1 MFYFFGT
8 KFNFDRQVVFANP
21 NATLNQLI
29 YSNSIYSGL
38 CITYREPII
47 ILLIFVFFSLPKLPL
62 FYSLLS
68 PAFSLWLSSF
78 PRASLRLLLFVSPM
92 VVAWAG
98 RWLLLLRPRPGPKT
112 NR

>member
-47 ILLIFVFFSLPKLPL
+47 ILLIFVFFSLPKLLL

-78 PRASLRLLLFVSPM
+78 SCASLRLPLFVSSM

-98 RWLLLLRPRPGPKT
+98 RWLLLLRPRLGPKT